1 MVVIR
6 TGGEKIDIDEAKI
19 RKFMKTFA
27 REAAVFGECFSLCGI
42 QALSD
47 MNFLVVSQCLN

>member
-27 REAAVFGECFSLCGI
+27 REQLFLGNVFLCVESRPY
-42 QALSD
+42 QT
-47 MNFLVVSQCLN
+47 